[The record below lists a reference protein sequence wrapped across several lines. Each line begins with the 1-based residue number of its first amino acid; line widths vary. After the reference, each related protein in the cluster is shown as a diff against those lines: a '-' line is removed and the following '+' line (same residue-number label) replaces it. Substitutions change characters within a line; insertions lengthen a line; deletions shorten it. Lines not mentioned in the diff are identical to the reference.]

1 MNILLLI
8 IYPLVDDTHA
18 LSAIWMKSLLNSA
31 QVLGENL
38 ISPLQTRSNE
48 PPATLSN
55 ALLIASTV
63 IQCKTVHRISCQT
76 D

>member
-38 ISPLQTRSNE
+38 ISPLQTRS
-48 PPATLSN
+48 
-55 ALLIASTV
+55 
-63 IQCKTVHRISCQT
+63 K
-76 D
+76 